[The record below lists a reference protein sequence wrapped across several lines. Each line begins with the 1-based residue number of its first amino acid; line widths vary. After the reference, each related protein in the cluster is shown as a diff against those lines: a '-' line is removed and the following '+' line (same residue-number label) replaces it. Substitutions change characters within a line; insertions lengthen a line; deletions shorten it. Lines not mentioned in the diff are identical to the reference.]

1 MGALWTEKISRTT
14 DWGGDASTNNCPV
27 AGSVVQDFIK
37 SELNDKIGVIYH
49 DLIGG
54 RHLCFANE
62 DAKNEYLQ
70 DPTKEHLLLAS
81 FIAPSSY
88 KAKIKTDS
96 YYKAVLINS
105 KENYLTF
112 EYEITNNDEVY
123 VDNILYTININKNGK
138 TSTINGT
145 GTYGKSVSINMD
157 EFLAT
162 EGTTEVN
169 ISISGQITG
178 ATAVTIVT
186 YEVVNL
192 AFTSTCDVSKV
203 YDLTGETIDPL
214 VVNYSIFGSSNLKYI
229 EWYIDGQHIETDTI
243 QGGTAEA
250 VKNNKTFEVK
260 DFSHGVHNLQ
270 YRAYV
275 VVNGENFY
283 TDIIYT
289 EFMVYKDNSDINP
302 MIAINTT
309 IPKEIGIVDSIQL
322 YNVVQ
327 YELYSITYGVYNPKH
342 LEYIP
347 IEIYLD
353 DVLSTTVNASNN
365 RELTYS
371 FTAATSGNKTITFKY
386 NDYSKSISMDV
397 SPTTMELQE
406 ITNNLTLALSASG
419 RTNQDANRDSWV
431 YGDYSTIFE
440 GFNWSAVAGWNNN
453 QLTISN
459 NTSITTNIKPLESTT
474 YGKTIEIEFETSNV
488 TNDDAIICDLR
499 NNDGLGLL
507 ITASKASMIV
517 GVGDKQSVSSNYKA
531 NERVRI
537 SFVLDSIN
545 KLAIIYVNGIMSGA
559 VAMSSSIKV
568 DKYLSFVGTDD
579 ASIKINQIRIYD
591 TQLSSEQVLNNYILY
606 RDSIT
611 EIKNLYNRN
620 DILDGKLISYEKI
633 SEFIP
638 VILLTGEN
646 IFWLESQKDTDIE
659 IEIDVEYINKQDP
672 THQFRFYGGC
682 CRIQGTSS
690 AGYVRKNWRIYS
702 KRKDRYVAD
711 VYDWQNVLSTDSKRR
726 IAFKEGAVPVNC
738 WTLKADYA
746 ESSGTHNTG
755 IATLWNDVMY
765 NAKHSTNG
773 YICRTTAQK
782 AAIDNNYK
790 YDCRTTVDGFP
801 IVVFA
806 RRTVDEGYTFMG
818 KYNFNNDKSTEN
830 VFGFCDIP
838 GFDDTYV
845 EGHEGEII
853 PEGEMNAGKPYT
865 YGNKMQCWEMR
876 ENFDNYA
883 LFKTVEGWD
892 APQLDDSGNIRVDE
906 DNIPIK
912 SWASGF
918 EARYPDDGNEADTSD
933 LKAFAEWLISCE
945 LGSEKF
951 ANEKKDHLDI
961 WKIAAYYIY
970 LYRFGAV
977 DQVVKNSM
985 LTSEDGKHWYYINY
999 DNDTILGLDNS
1010 GSLSYPPTI
1019 TRDTVSGATY
1029 AYAGHE
1035 SKLWNLLEA
1044 DTEFMTYY
1052 VPETDNALFSGNLR
1066 YNIVLKYFNTN
1077 QSDKWCERIYN
1088 EDAEYKYVTPY
1099 VNGTVNT
1106 LFMMHGSRKAHR
1118 MWWLAKRFQLMD
1130 AKFNNNNYKGKF
1142 IHLKLDGSPG
1152 AEFKIKASDYMYFG
1166 AEYDKNPLAMGI
1178 ELDKGDEYT
1187 FYKPSAAEDP
1197 VNGKD
1202 FAVGDPIYIYSP
1214 LYIEEL
1220 DLSKVSKYIYVLEF
1234 GNVVDE
1240 VVGNNL
1246 KKLVIGGEKSAKPL
1260 TTLSGLT
1267 ALTNLEYLD
1276 LTGLDIAE
1284 INISN
1289 LYLLKTLILT
1299 DSAINA
1305 LTLPEG
1311 CVIEELYINKNL
1323 RKLELNS
1330 LSNLTFDGIHGLS
1343 ENHISSISISNSP
1356 ALSND
1361 FSFFYEWSKHAVSGD
1376 ELNITGLYWT
1386 EIAPEN
1392 LLDFKHIIDVGGKLN
1407 LKGKIEIIQPTIEQ
1421 VEALQLLFGEDC
1433 FTNNAELWIFAP
1445 ESVFIHGPKEVR
1457 SGDSNVFTTT
1467 IFSEN
1472 PGTIEWQI
1480 ESGAEYVSS
1489 IVSNDDN
1496 TGLLTTIED
1505 EESDHVV
1512 VIKAIHKPSIDTDS
1526 SYYRIATYEILVKKV
1541 IYSKYG
1547 TIKGNAAIEADT
1559 DFILELGP
1567 SDYNGDYDTI
1577 WELTGESV
1585 ANGDVTLSNKTR
1597 NSVTV
1602 NYINQVIF
1610 ESCQLIAHVTNKN
1623 GTKHDVVLYVTITD
1637 DSVLMTSTSNPE
1649 VIAICYAQGWCKS
1662 PDVMYKTEA
1671 QVVTDIG
1678 NVFQGGSHYVDG
1690 QSVPR
1695 PGAAIKSFVELE
1707 EFKNITSIPDQAFF
1721 QCGNLT
1727 EISIPINV
1735 QSLGMFAFGSTK
1747 LTHIKI
1753 PNSVSNI
1760 NYTAFEGTPIESF
1773 DTGSNINYKTTNGIL
1788 RTADG
1793 ILVKY
1798 PEGRLDKEYTTDENI
1813 TGLGAWSIKNTHLE
1827 VLNIGDNVVSHNDRS
1842 ISNNKYLTTINLGS
1856 SILPNKLA
1864 INIFSNESLMNI
1876 NISENHT
1883 SLCSIDGVVYDIS
1896 KSTVWKY
1903 PEGRN
1908 YVQFDPT
1915 AIKIGNHALSTCL
1928 KLTELTI
1935 PDHIEII
1942 DADGVYACQNTQNII
1957 FNSTSRL
1964 HTLEDRA
1971 FQLASKATFAQLPA
1985 SLKIIKNLTFGNCFF
2000 LGDIVFLGSE
2010 APEITASSFGDKKDN
2025 WAGRDAVMRIIHVP
2039 ANSIG
2044 YDSEIWNTSVFSDDR
2059 SSEDI
2064 SYKYSIVAS

>member
-62 DAKNEYLQ
+62 DTKNEYLQ

-96 YYKAVLINS
+96 YYKAVLMNS

-229 EWYIDGQHIETDTI
+229 EWYIDGRHVETDTI

-309 IPKEIGIVDSIQL
+309 IPKEVGIVDSIQL

-353 DVLSTTVNASNN
+353 DVLATTVNASNN
-365 RELTYS
+365 KELTYS
-371 FTAATSGNKTITFKY
+371 FTAATSGNKIIIFKY

-499 NNDGLGLL
+499 NNNGLGLL

-517 GVGDKQSVSSNYKA
+517 GIGDKQSVSSNYKA

-892 APQLDDSGNIRVDE
+892 APQLDDAGNIRVDE

-933 LKAFAEWLISCE
+933 LKVFAKWLISCE

-1029 AYAGHE
+1029 AYAGRE

-1052 VPETDNALFSGNLR
+1052 VPETDNALFSGDLR
-1066 YNIVLKYFNTN
+1066 YDTVLKYFNTN

-1166 AEYDKNPLAMGI
+1166 AEYNKNPLAMGI
-1178 ELDKGDEYT
+1178 ELNKGDEYT

-1234 GNVVDE
+1234 GKVVDE

-1246 KKLVIGGEKSAKPL
+1246 KKLIIGGEKSAKPL
-1260 TTLSGLT
+1260 NTLSGLT

-1276 LTGLDIAE
+1276 LTGLDVAE
-1284 INISN
+1284 ISIST
-1289 LYLLKTLILT
+1289 LVLLKTLILT
-1299 DSAINA
+1299 NSSVNSLI
-1305 LTLPEG
+1305 LPDG
-1311 CVIEELYINKNL
+1311 CVIEELYLNDKMQTLEFNNLPNL
-1323 RKLELNS
+1323 RIDNIIGF
-1330 LSNLTFDGIHGLS
+1330 TTH
-1343 ENHISSISISNSP
+1343 HISNIKISNCTQITNS
-1356 ALSND
+1356 
-1361 FSFFYEWSKHAVSGD
+1361 FSVFYNWVLNAKSGD
-1376 ELNITGLYWT
+1376 SLVLNGIDWSDISPVTLLEFGRMK
-1386 EIAPEN
+1386 EIGAN
-1392 LLDFKHIIDVGGKLN
+1392 LS
-1407 LKGKIEIIQPTIEQ
+1407 LKGKISISAPTLEQ
-1421 VEALQLLFGEDC
+1421 VQGLQEIFGDDC
-1433 FTNNAELWIFAP
+1433 FTNNGELWIAAP
-1445 ESVFIHGPKEVR
+1445 DSIFIEGPSEIRSDTPYQYSPIIFSKNPGTVEWTISKGEEYVEKLVPSNDGDMTVTLYPIESEIEDREIILKAVHTPASIDSYVVPTEAFITLKKINYATTGKIRGNATVQQTETFTLDLGTDPYLGQYDNTWSI
-1457 SGDSNVFTTT
+1457 SGDSATNGSIKLNVIDKNTT
-1467 IFSEN
+1467 
-1472 PGTIEWQI
+1472 QI
-1480 ESGAEYVSS
+1480 EY
-1489 IVSNDDN
+1489 
-1496 TGLLTTIED
+1496 
-1505 EESDHVV
+1505 
-1512 VIKAIHKPSIDTDS
+1512 IKT
-1526 SYYRIATYEILVKKV
+1526 
-1541 IYSKYG
+1541 
-1547 TIKGNAAIEADT
+1547 
-1559 DFILELGP
+1559 
-1567 SDYNGDYDTI
+1567 
-1577 WELTGESV
+1577 
-1585 ANGDVTLSNKTR
+1585 
-1597 NSVTV
+1597 
-1602 NYINQVIF
+1602 VIF
-1610 ESCQLIAHVTNKN
+1610 DKCTLTANITNKN
-1623 GTKHDVVLYVTITD
+1623 GTTFTIDLPITVTD
-1637 DSVLMTSTSNPE
+1637 ESVLMTSTSNPE
-1649 VIAICYAQGWCKS
+1649 VLEICYQNELCKN
-1662 PDVMYKTEA
+1662 PDVMYKSEA
-1671 QVVTDIG
+1671 NAVTNTQFGAI
-1678 NVFQGGSHYVDG
+1678 FKGSSIH
-1690 QSVPR
+1690 
-1695 PGAAIKSFVELE
+1695 KFN
-1707 EFKNITSIPDQAFF
+1707 EFEHFTGLSYIPNQAFYACSNLTSIKIPINIQTIGSLAF
-1721 QCGNLT
+1721 GYTGITTINIPTNIT
-1727 EISIPINV
+1727 EISYNAFNFCPALQQFEVSESNTIYK
-1735 QSLGMFAFGSTK
+1735 SLNGVLVGKNNK
-1747 LTHIKI
+1747 LI
-1753 PNSVSNI
+1753 
-1760 NYTAFEGTPIESF
+1760 
-1773 DTGSNINYKTTNGIL
+1773 
-1788 RTADG
+1788 
-1793 ILVKY
+1793 KY
-1798 PEGRLDKEYTTDENI
+1798 PEGALAEEYTIHPDI
-1813 TGLGAWSIKNTHLE
+1813 TGIGQYAISNTQKLK
-1827 VLNIGDNVVSHNDRS
+1827 VLNTSNAITHASDSITNNVALETLNVGSQFDINAFGYN
-1842 ISNNKYLTTINLGS
+1842 IANNKNLQ
-1856 SILPNKLA
+1856 
-1864 INIFSNESLMNI
+1864 NI
-1876 NISENHT
+1876 NVSEDNT
-1883 SLCSIDGVVYDIS
+1883 ALCSIDGVVYS
-1896 KSTVWKY
+1896 KDKTVLIKY
-1903 PEGRN
+1903 PEARKTFVIEPTVKTIGSYSCWSSGVTGTVNIPDSVQIIEPYAFYFAKISEIVFTEQSVLEELKASCFSYMTSLIYIGLPSSLKFIGTNVFTYDLNVNTIKFSGDAPTFTDVKIENGVRNVTSAFGNPHNTDPSQSTFMGRN
-1908 YVQFDPT
+1908 ASTRIMYVPSNT
-1915 AIKIGNHALSTCL
+1915 TGY
-1928 KLTELTI
+1928 
-1935 PDHIEII
+1935 DHE
-1942 DADGVYACQNTQNII
+1942 DWT
-1957 FNSTSRL
+1957 NSIL
-1964 HTLEDRA
+1964 AEDRNNYT
-1971 FQLASKATFAQLPA
+1971 LSRT
-1985 SLKIIKNLTFGNCFF
+1985 
-2000 LGDIVFLGSE
+2000 
-2010 APEITASSFGDKKDN
+2010 
-2025 WAGRDAVMRIIHVP
+2025 
-2039 ANSIG
+2039 
-2044 YDSEIWNTSVFSDDR
+2044 
-2059 SSEDI
+2059 
-2064 SYKYSIVAS
+2064 